1 MSDFLFRAAFVL
13 TICLQISLAVMATIF
28 SLLIPVTVL
37 AGLAAALYF
46 LVTGEF
52 ILQ

>member
-1 MSDFLFRAAFVL
+1 MSTLLFRFAFVM
-13 TICLQISLAVMATIF
+13 TICLQISFAVVATIF
-28 SLLIPVTVL
+28 SLLIPVVAL
-37 AGLAAALYF
+37 ATLAAALYF